1 MKTRLI
7 CVIVGV
13 SVVTMVCIG
22 GFFIYNS
29 IKDNENQL
37 INYRA
42 DLERSV
48 ETKLRDETELAVSAI
63 EEVYKK
69 QQAGQLTEEQAK
81 KQAADVV
88 RDLRYDEGKGY
99 FWIDTEEGVNV
110 VLLGRD
116 TEGKSRIDLK
126 DPTGREFIKEMIQNG
141 LKPGGGFT
149 DLMFAKPNETT
160 P

>member
-1 MKTRLI
+1 MFNSMKTRLI

-13 SVVTMVCIG
+13 SVVTMLCIG

-29 IKDNENQL
+29 IRDNENQL

-81 KQAADVV
+81 KQ
-88 RDLRYDEGKGY
+88 
-99 FWIDTEEGVNV
+99 
-110 VLLGRD
+110 
-116 TEGKSRIDLK
+116 
-126 DPTGREFIKEMIQNG
+126 
-141 LKPGGGFT
+141 
-149 DLMFAKPNETT
+149 
-160 P
+160 